1 MQRQRKQT
9 KIYRI
14 EILQTSIWRD
24 EESKV
29 KYKELKYGRRQYVE
43 TREAKL
49 NIHNLNTADVNKQ
62 KR

>member
-43 TREAKL
+43 TRKAK
-49 NIHNLNTADVNKQ
+49 
-62 KR
+62 